1 MDTNHE
7 PGPRTR
13 VSYDGWVLVPSSP
26 GTPSAGDRLS
36 SDSAIESDGRDPVPL
51 NTTADSEEDA
61 ASMRMGRRK
70 TRPAES
76 PFDVDTLLRQG
87 TGFDLRACAHIY
99 VRSV

>member
-36 SDSAIESDGRDPVPL
+36 SDSAVESDGRDPVPL
-51 NTTADSEEDA
+51 NTTDSEEDA

-76 PFDVDTLLRQG
+76 PVDVDTLLRQG
-87 TGFDLRACAHIY
+87 TGFDLRACTHIY

>member
-36 SDSAIESDGRDPVPL
+36 SDSAVESDGRDPVPL
-51 NTTADSEEDA
+51 ITTDSEEDA
-61 ASMRMGRRK
+61 AGMRMGRRK

>member
-1 MDTNHE
+1 MNMDTNHE
-7 PGPRTR
+7 PGPRSR

-51 NTTADSEEDA
+51 NTLADSEED

-87 TGFDLRACAHIY
+87 TGFDLRIY